1 MKKRDFERYIKSMN
15 AWERERERERVREI
29 EGELLAIKI
38 EMNENSS
45 AWKLSGRRHVWFEYL
60 VVIKIFYGTDILFY
74 QQTT

>member
-1 MKKRDFERYIKSMN
+1 MKDTLNQWMR
-15 AWERERERERVREI
+15 ERERERERVREI

-60 VVIKIFYGTDILFY
+60 VVIKIFYGIDILFY